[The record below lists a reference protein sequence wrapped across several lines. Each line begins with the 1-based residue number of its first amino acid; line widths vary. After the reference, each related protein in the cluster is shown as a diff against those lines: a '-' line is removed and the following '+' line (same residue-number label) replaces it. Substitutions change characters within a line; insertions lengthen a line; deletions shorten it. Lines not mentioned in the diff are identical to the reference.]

1 MYQITPFSSTLW
13 VFNLGYNYEAEIETC
28 YKIKK
33 TVASVQRSNVG
44 GYQSD
49 FINLIDLF
57 PCISKKLF
65 PVLDALAVQYKMQGS
80 VSGAWLNINPKHT
93 HNVCHTH
100 SDGSLS
106 GVMYLSTNKK
116 SGDIVFYNPA
126 PIQHYPTISQLP
138 SFSSQHAFTPENGDV
153 IVFPSYLEHCVM
165 PNLSDEDR
173 ISIAFNIL

>member
-1 MYQITPFSSTLW
+1 MHQVTPFSSTLW

-28 YKIKK
+28 YKIKEK
-33 TVASVQRSNVG
+33 VASVHRSNVG

-65 PVLDALAVQYKMQGS
+65 PVLDALAVQHKMQGS
-80 VSGAWLNINPKHT
+80 VNSAWLNINPKHT

-100 SDGSLS
+100 SHGSLS

-126 PIQHYPTISQLP
+126 PIQHYPTINKQP
-138 SFSSQHAFTPENGDV
+138 RSSTTICFYSCQWSCYC
-153 IVFPSYLEHCVM
+153 FP
-165 PNLSDEDR
+165 
-173 ISIAFNIL
+173 ILFRTFCNA